1 VGVGKI
7 RELLGSMTA
16 GGAHNGIFVTS
27 GYYTNPASEFARE
40 SGIKLLDGNDLAQ
53 LMGEITHEGMGRPN
67 ITENTAGM
75 ACPVCDAPMVKR
87 VAKRGPNKGN
97 AFWGCSRFPQCLG
110 CRFMI

>member
-1 VGVGKI
+1 MGVGKI

-40 SGIKLLDGNDLAQ
+40 SGIKLLDGDDLAQ
-53 LMGEITHEGMGRPN
+53 LMEDITHGGMGRSN
-67 ITENTAGM
+67 ITENAAGM

-87 VAKRGPNKGN
+87 IAKRGPNRGN
-97 AFWGCSRFPQCLG
+97 AFWGCSRFPQCRG
-110 CRFMI
+110 IRQA